1 MFLLRSINYG
11 FEKGEMSVTQK
22 QGVITCISK
31 EGKDKSLLKNWRPIT
46 LLNIPYNIA
55 SSCIAQRLKSVL
67 PKLIHEDQKVFL
79 KGRFIGENIRLLHD
93 TLLYSSKHNVR
104 GLLFMVDF
112 EMALSPNSL

>member
-1 MFLLRSINYG
+1 MTKALDLMVIQQIFFSFSFFSKDVGMFLLRSINYG

-67 PKLIHEDQKVFL
+67 PKLIYEDQK
-79 KGRFIGENIRLLHD
+79 
-93 TLLYSSKHNVR
+93 
-104 GLLFMVDF
+104 
-112 EMALSPNSL
+112 